1 MDSSYP
7 IYLKGNPFT
16 IITDTIDGK
25 EVRLGTPISMTVTTY
40 LTKNRKIY
48 FDLPSHVIT
57 QLNHYLQ
64 LLDIEG
70 RLYASRTHLD
80 ITAHTRIPRRRL
92 KHISTVRSEPALNS
106 SERTC
111 ARPVSSNVQLY
122 VVGLKAINEPT
133 GVIATAMIRFSISD

>member
-25 EVRLGTPISMTVTTY
+25 EVRLGTPIIMHHVTGY

-80 ITAHTRIPRRRL
+80 IQAHTRVPRCIKTML
-92 KHISTVRSEPALNS
+92 P
-106 SERTC
+106 
-111 ARPVSSNVQLY
+111 NVQLC
-122 VVGLKAINEPT
+122 VVGLKVINEPT
-133 GVIATAMIRFSISD
+133 GVIATAMIKFSPD

>member
-80 ITAHTRIPRRRL
+80 ITAHTRIPRRG
-92 KHISTVRSEPALNS
+92 
-106 SERTC
+106 
-111 ARPVSSNVQLY
+111 PVSSNVQLY

>member
-57 QLNHYLQ
+57 LLTHYLQ

-80 ITAHTRIPRRRL
+80 ITAHTRIPRC
-92 KHISTVRSEPALNS
+92 I
-106 SERTC
+106 RTML
-111 ARPVSSNVQLY
+111 PNVQLY

-133 GVIATAMIRFSISD
+133 GVVATAMIRFNISD